1 MTEQTAMRKRE
12 IRKNQIQS
20 VIRYTI
26 LLIIGFILI
35 YPILWMIGGAFSH
48 NADIFGNFN
57 ILPPLERI
65 TFEHFPNAWQLSSQN
80 TIIFYYMN
88 TLRFLIPRVF
98 FTIVSCTIT
107 AYAISR
113 FNFRGKKLAF
123 TIVIATLLL
132 PEVAF
137 RIPVFILMRDLD
149 LLNTFTAL
157 WIQDAFAVNSFFVFM
172 IIQFMRTIP
181 RELDEA
187 ASIDGCNAL
196 QTLWF
201 ILTPVLRP
209 IIISVGL
216 FTFMWG
222 MNDFLGPLIYLTGA
236 DTRPL
241 SLALSALMDPNE
253 LVQIGRVLA
262 ASTLGLL
269 PTIAIFFACSR
280 YFVEGVTNSGGKE

>member
-1 MTEQTAMRKRE
+1 MQISEVNKRTSLKAK
-12 IRKNQIQS
+12 IS
-20 VIRYTI
+20 AVIRYSI
-26 LLIIGFILI
+26 LILIGFILI
-35 YPILWMIGGAFSH
+35 YPILWMIGGAFKT

-57 ILPPLERI
+57 ILPPLDNI
-65 TFEHFPNAWQLSSQN
+65 VLEHFPNAWQLSRQN
-80 TIIFYYMN
+80 NILFYYMN

-98 FTIVSCTIT
+98 FTIVSCTVT

-113 FNFRGKKLAF
+113 FNFPGKKIVF
-123 TIVIATLLL
+123 TIVIATLLM

-137 RIPVFILMRDLD
+137 RIPVFILMRDMN
-149 LLNTFTAL
+149 LLNTFTSL

-181 RELDEA
+181 KELDEA
-187 ASIDGCNAL
+187 AMIDGCNAL
-196 QTLWF
+196 QILWF

-216 FTFMWG
+216 LTFMWG

-241 SLALSALMDPNE
+241 SIAMSVLLDPTE

-262 ASTLGLL
+262 AATLSLI
-269 PTIAIFFACSR
+269 PTIVIFFACSR